1 MSEARHSMERLVR
14 WCEQKPVVASLVA
27 VAVMATLAGITMA
40 LLVSE
45 KARAERA
52 ALRARAIADEET
64 KEAEAD
70 RLEVLYTAD
79 PFLVERVF
87 RTGDKTLA
95 NGLLTDLDAVVA
107 RRPTNAILWCARAAA
122 SLALGDRE
130 RALVEFTR
138 SIDLASATPAKTPK
152 DALLR
157 RSALLNELGRSAEAG
172 QDHRR
177 AFGLPRAGSDSPN
190 EWPDY
195 SNATEVSLEFGQTN
209 REAGLYF
216 LSGSDSKHRPAVT
229 NGEAAE
235 FFREGW
241 NYAYFFIDPTFKWK
255 LGSNVLIR
263 VEYQLVKGQ
272 PIGLHYDG
280 AQNAFASAAK
290 RVRPPVGQWQVIDF
304 VLRDARFSHRQNLR
318 ADFRVYDNER
328 GFYLKRVTVSRYQ
341 PSPLIIPPRDP
352 ALSSAMIDLTKF
364 YNGSGSH
371 YAPAGK
377 VERLADLREGV
388 RKNTGIDFDI
398 RGYVGL
404 FRVGQE
410 SDGGTAPATITGIPI
425 RSRLTK
431 MHFLHSASY
440 KVNEGTRIGAYVLR
454 MADGSMQE
462 LPLVYGQNVRIER
475 SDSRATPG
483 AELAWTGEGIRTG
496 AGTTVRILKMTWTN
510 PQPAVVVESLDFTST
525 RTFCAPHLLGI
536 TVEPEA
542 LRTPPLR
549 VVP

>member
-1 MSEARHSMERLVR
+1 MAPIERLVQ
-14 WCEQKPVVASLVA
+14 WCERRPVVASLMA
-27 VAVMATLAGITMA
+27 VAIITTLAGITVA
-40 LLVSE
+40 LVIIHE
-45 KARAERA
+45 ARAERV
-52 ALRARAIADEET
+52 ALMAKALADEEAI
-64 KEAEAD
+64 EAEAD
-70 RLEVLYTAD
+70 RLAVQYAAD
-79 PFLVERVF
+79 PFLVERAF
-87 RTGDKTLA
+87 RDGDIAMA
-95 NGLLTDLDAVVA
+95 NGLLAKLDAVVA
-107 RRPTNAILWCARAAA
+107 RRPTNAAFWCARAAA
-122 SLALGDRE
+122 SLALEDRE

-138 SIDLASATPAKTPK
+138 SIDLTSAIPDAKTPK

-157 RSALLNELGRSAEAG
+157 RSAILRQLGRGGEAG

-177 AFGLPRAGSDSPN
+177 AFGLPVTSTDSRN
-190 EWPDY
+190 ELPDY
-195 SNATEVSLEFGQTN
+195 SNATEVSVEFGRTN

-216 LSGSDSKHRPAVT
+216 LTGSDSKHRPAVT
-229 NGEAAE
+229 NGEDAE

-272 PIGLHYDG
+272 PIGLQYDG
-280 AQNAFASAAK
+280 AQNAFASATK
-290 RVRPPVGQWQVIDF
+290 RVRPRVGQWQVIEF
-304 VLRDARFSHRQNLR
+304 VLRDARFNHRQNLR

-352 ALSSAMIDLTKF
+352 TMSSAMIDLTAF
-364 YNGSGSH
+364 YNGSGRH
-371 YAPAGK
+371 YAPAGNL
-377 VERLADLREGV
+377 ERLAEIREGV
-388 RKNTGIDFDI
+388 RRNTGIDFDI

-410 SDGGTAPATITGIPI
+410 SDGLTAPAVITGIPI
-425 RSRLTK
+425 RSGVTK

-440 KVNEGTRIGAYVLR
+440 KVNEGTRIGAYLLR
-454 MADGSMQE
+454 MSDGSTQE

-475 SDSRATPG
+475 SDSRPTPG
-483 AELAWTGEGIRTG
+483 AELAWMGGGIRTG

-510 PQPAVVVESLDFTST
+510 PQPELVVETLDFTSN
-525 RTFCAPHLLGI
+525 RTACAPHLLGI
-536 TVEPEA
+536 TVEPPV
-542 LRTPPLR
+542 LRTVP

>member
-1 MSEARHSMERLVR
+1 MVKDLERFAQ
-14 WCEQKPVVASLVA
+14 WCGRKPGVASLVA
-27 VAVMATLAGITMA
+27 VTIVAALAGTTVA

-52 ALRARAIADEET
+52 ALMAKAIADEDS
-64 KEAEAD
+64 KEAETE
-70 RLEVLYTAD
+70 RLEILYASE

-87 RTGDKTLA
+87 HAGDMASAKELLA
-95 NGLLTDLDAVVA
+95 GLDAAVA
-107 RRPTNAILWCARAAA
+107 RRPTRAILWCARAAA
-122 SLALGDRE
+122 SLAMGDRE

-138 SIDLASATPAKTPK
+138 SIDLTLSTPGAKTPK

-157 RSALLNELGRSAEAG
+157 RSALLRELGRSGEAG

-177 AFGLPRAGSDSPN
+177 AFDLPLAKADSVN
-190 EWPDY
+190 KLPDFQ
-195 SNATEVSLEFGQTN
+195 NATEVSVEFGQTN

-216 LSGSDSKHRPAVT
+216 LSGSDSKHRSAVT
-229 NGEAAE
+229 NGEEAE

-280 AQNAFASAAK
+280 ARNAFAPATKS
-290 RVRPPVGQWQVIDF
+290 VQPPVDHWQVIEF
-304 VLRDARFSHRQNLR
+304 VLRDARFSHRQNLH

-341 PSPLIIPPRDP
+341 PSPLIIPLRDP
-352 ALSSAMIDLTKF
+352 AMSPTMIDLTAF
-364 YNGSGSH
+364 YNGSGRH
-371 YAPAGK
+371 YAPGGK
-377 VERLADLREGV
+377 VEGLADLREEV
-388 RKNTGIDFDI
+388 RKNTGVDFDV

-410 SDGGTAPATITGIPI
+410 SDGVAAPAAITGIPI
-425 RSRLTK
+425 GRRLTK

-440 KVNEGTRIGAYVLR
+440 KVNDGTRIGAYLLR
-454 MADGSMQE
+454 MADGSTCE
-462 LPLVYGQNVRIER
+462 LPLVYGQHVRIER

-510 PQPAVVVESLDFTST
+510 PQPALIVESLDFTST
-525 RTFCAPHLLGI
+525 KTSCAPHLLGI
-536 TVEPEA
+536 TIE
-542 LRTPPLR
+542 
-549 VVP
+549 

>member
-1 MSEARHSMERLVR
+1 
-14 WCEQKPVVASLVA
+14 
-27 VAVMATLAGITMA
+27 
-40 LLVSE
+40 
-45 KARAERA
+45 
-52 ALRARAIADEET
+52 
-64 KEAEAD
+64 
-70 RLEVLYTAD
+70 
-79 PFLVERVF
+79 
-87 RTGDKTLA
+87 
-95 NGLLTDLDAVVA
+95 
-107 RRPTNAILWCARAAA
+107 
-122 SLALGDRE
+122 
-130 RALVEFTR
+130 LVEFTR
-138 SIDLASATPAKTPK
+138 SIDLTSAILDARTPK

-157 RSALLNELGRSAEAG
+157 RSALLHELGRSGEAG

-177 AFGLPRAGSDSPN
+177 AFGLPLATTASEDAL
-190 EWPDY
+190 PDY
-195 SNATEVSLEFGQTN
+195 SNATEVSVEFGQTN
-209 REAGLYF
+209 REDGLYF
-216 LSGSDSKHRPAVT
+216 LTGSDSKHRPAVT
-229 NGEAAE
+229 NGEEAE

-280 AQNAFASAAK
+280 ARNAFAPATK
-290 RVRPPVGQWQVIDF
+290 RVRPSVGQWQVIEF

-352 ALSSAMIDLTKF
+352 ALSSAMIDLTAF
-364 YNGSGSH
+364 YNGSGRN
-371 YAPAGK
+371 YAPGGK
-377 VERLADLREGV
+377 VEGLADIREEV
-388 RKNTGIDFDI
+388 RKNTGIDFDL

-410 SDGGTAPATITGIPI
+410 SDGVTAPAVITGIPI
-425 RSRLTK
+425 RRRVTK

-440 KVNEGTRIGAYVLR
+440 KVNEGTKIGAYLLR
-454 MADGSMQE
+454 MSDGSTHE

-475 SDSRATPG
+475 SDPRPTPG

-510 PQPAVVVESLDFTST
+510 PQPDVVVESLDFTST
-525 RTFCAPHLLGI
+525 KTACAPHLLGI
-536 TVEPEA
+536 TVEQEV
-542 LRTPPLR
+542 LRAQPFPVTP
-549 VVP
+549 